1 MSVTQSLAVH
11 GGNCDNSFLYAN
23 TGHLAEYLRFQYACP
38 CEGVIKAYKSL
49 ALSKGGHSGPL
60 GGTPMEGPQE

>member
-1 MSVTQSLAVH
+1 MSVMLSLTVH
-11 GGNCDNSFLYAN
+11 GDNCDNSFLYVT

-60 GGTPMEGPQE
+60 GERPM